1 MRDARNKH
9 EAEAKKS
16 EQVTRA
22 ASPPQSL
29 CSTPRQLTCCWLAQA
44 RQSMMDQLGR
54 TEDETLEK
62 DHELSKVKEDRDK
75 HLRVILETQERLARE
90 ILLRKEEKC
99 SMLAKSQELEGVL
112 KQREAVRRPSH
123 TRWHRLATALGGV

>member
-1 MRDARNKH
+1 MSSH
-9 EAEAKKS
+9 
-16 EQVTRA
+16 A
-22 ASPPQSL
+22 AGRP
-29 CSTPRQLTCCWLAQA
+29 QA

>member
-1 MRDARNKH
+1 
-9 EAEAKKS
+9 
-16 EQVTRA
+16 
-22 ASPPQSL
+22 
-29 CSTPRQLTCCWLAQA
+29 
-44 RQSMMDQLGR
+44 MMDQLGR

-112 KQREAVRRPSH
+112 KQREAVCRPSH
-123 TRWHRLATALGGV
+123 TLWHRLAMALGGV